1 MADNSS
7 ANKRIAK
14 NSIFMSIRMII
25 VLLITLYTT
34 RVILQTLGVI
44 DYGVY
49 NVVCGFVSMF
59 TFLNTSM
66 SNGIQRFFNFELGKN
81 GIVGAKKVYNTAL
94 IIQFLLAVIII
105 ILTESFGMWYLH
117 NKMVIPYDRMF
128 AAEWIFHFSIMSFLF
143 VIMQA
148 PFTAAVI
155 AHERMDFFAA
165 ISVLDAFLKLGIV
178 FALPFLP
185 GDNLIVYGAL
195 FASIS
200 ILNFTLYAIYSRRSF
215 EEIRLQGCIQ
225 RSLFKSMLSFSG
237 WNLFGSFSGVMKEQG
252 INLVLNLFF
261 GPVVNAARA
270 VAAQVNSGLQSFVSN
285 ITMPVRPQVVQSY
298 AKGDLQRTM
307 GLTISI
313 SKLSC
318 GFQYLLALP
327 LSYEI
332 DFVLKIWLGDEVPEH
347 SGLFIVIIFATSFLN
362 NLNSA
367 VSNVIHAT
375 GKMKLYQITT
385 SLVALLAVP
394 LAYISLRMGACPEI
408 ALSMVTITMFFAQVL
423 AVFILERIVGFSAKT
438 YFLNIVKPLL
448 YVIALTILVPLI
460 TTTSISSSWY
470 RLIFTIA
477 LSSLAVLLS
486 FYYVGLDKQERVLVK
501 QMIEVAKKKI
511 MKK

>member
-59 TFLNTSM
+59 AFLNTSM

-117 NKMVIPYDRMF
+117 NRIL
-128 AAEWIFHFSIMSFLF
+128 HFSIMSFLF

-438 YFLNIVKPLL
+438 YFFNIVKPLL